1 MVFINEELLSLVLLN
16 KNDISDLFKLSN
28 SIGWDYD
35 EKEIA
40 TIMRTGKIYGHK
52 NCKGKVVSSAAI
64 ITYDTKAASIGMVIV
79 DKAYRG
85 LGLAKDATL
94 KCIDSVPNTV
104 SIMLIATEEG
114 IPLYEK
120 IGFKAIN
127 SVHKYL
133 CENYKPVKFAE
144 INGITLEN
152 FSNIHFNC
160 VINIDEKAFGARRSS
175 FLYNRIIQSENCI
188 VAKDYKNNVIGY
200 GAAISGPENL
210 ILGPIVAPDNKVAA
224 LLVNSLA
231 SRHQGKLRIDVP
243 SGKEEFMI
251 VLQEMG
257 FMMVNNP
264 PIMIINSPTMPLR
277 NNTLFG
283 IAAQVFG

>member
-1 MVFINEELLSLVLLN
+1 MILNDEELLSLVQLN
-16 KNDISDLFKLSN
+16 KNDVSDLIKLSD

-40 TIMRTGKIYGHK
+40 TIMRSGKIYGHK
-52 NCKGKVVSSAAI
+52 NCNGKVVSSAAI
-64 ITYDTKAASIGMVIV
+64 ITYDTAASIGMVIV

-85 LGLAKDATL
+85 LGLGKDATL

-104 SIMLIATEEG
+104 SIMLIATKEG

-120 IGFKAIN
+120 IGFKTIN

-133 CENYKPVKFAE
+133 CENYKPGKSPE
-144 INGITLEN
+144 ISDVILEDFN
-152 FSNIHFNC
+152 NIHFNS

-200 GAAISGPENL
+200 GAAILGPENL

-231 SRHQGKLRIDVP
+231 SRHQGKLRVDVP
-243 SGKEEFMI
+243 SGKESFMI

-264 PIMIINSPTMPLR
+264 PIMIINSSTMPIR